1 VCDRSHRG
9 IRGHVYSEGAEGSG
23 PRSSH
28 LGTCSVGS
36 RPAIPMIPRL
46 FLVFGV
52 HIQKWPVRVD
62 DGCRL
67 DPRQLIGGYLLC
79 GRWRIGIGWVGGGLT
94 GRVADPTLFGL
105 TCVNPPPSAGGLAG
119 ARVADPTLFGL
130 TCVNPPPSADGLAGA
145 RVADPTLFGL
155 ICVNPPPSAV
165 GLHALSINGCC
176 RKEDG
181 RG

>member
-1 VCDRSHRG
+1 
-9 IRGHVYSEGAEGSG
+9 
-23 PRSSH
+23 
-28 LGTCSVGS
+28 
-36 RPAIPMIPRL
+36 MIPRL

-52 HIQKWPVRVD
+52 HIQKNRRFVLMMAAGSILGNLSAVT
-62 DGCRL
+62 
-67 DPRQLIGGYLLC
+67 YSVV
-79 GRWRIGIGWVGGGLT
+79 VGELGSVGLAEGLT

-105 TCVNPPPSAGGLAG
+105 TCVNPPPSAG
-119 ARVADPTLFGL
+119 
-130 TCVNPPPSADGLAGA
+130 GLAGA

-181 RG
+181 SG